1 MKISKAYY
9 ESLKTF
15 VFAGMTE
22 HLTIQFQAETSQFI
36 RINAAKVRQAGIVE
50 DASLEFALVQGD
62 TAGELRKSTLTMTV
76 TGQFAEDQVRIGA
89 ALKTL
94 RSEIA
99 QLPIDPYAEI
109 PRDTGKS
116 LLERF
121 GKLIPHGEAAQVL
134 LGGLK
139 DLDIAG
145 IYASGNLIRAMANTA
160 GADHYFETETFS
172 FDYSVFT
179 PEQRA
184 IKGTFAGTEWNAD
197 EFQKEIGRVRNQLP
211 ALSQTSRKPEPGT
224 YRTYL
229 APAAVEALVAML
241 SWGAIGEASIRQE
254 DSPLVKIRSGEKA
267 FSPHFSLS
275 EDFRSGATPRFGGE
289 GKLPPEFLPLIEK
302 GKLVNALVNTRTE
315 KEYGIRS
322 NGANA
327 AESMRSVSVGPGNL
341 KNEDVLSRIGTG
353 LYLSNLHYL
362 NWSDQRGGM
371 ITGMTRY
378 ACFWVEN
385 GKIVAPIENLR
396 FDDSIF
402 DLLGTAVEDFTTTPV
417 LLPETGTY
425 ESRHPGGAVVPGLL
439 LSAMR
444 FTL

>member
-1 MKISKAYY
+1 MKISKTYF
-9 ESLKTF
+9 ESLKAF
-15 VFAGMTE
+15 AFAGIDD

-36 RINAAKVRQAGIVE
+36 RFNSAKVRQAGIVD
-50 DASLEFALVQGD
+50 DASLEFALVRGD
-62 TAGELRKSTLTMTV
+62 TPGELRKSTLTMTV
-76 TGQFAEDQVRIGA
+76 TGQLAEDQLRMTA

-94 RSEIA
+94 QSEIA

-109 PRDTGKS
+109 PSDTGKS
-116 LLERF
+116 SLERS
-121 GKLIPHGEAAQVL
+121 GKLLPHADAAQTL
-134 LGGLK
+134 LSGIN
-139 DLDIAG
+139 DLDIVG
-145 IYASGNLIRAMANTA
+145 IYAGGNIIRAMANTA
-160 GADHYFETETFS
+160 GTDHYFETETFS

-184 IKGTFAGTEWNAD
+184 IKGTFAGTAWNSE
-197 EFQKEIGRVRNQLP
+197 EFQKEIDRVRNQLP
-211 ALSQTSRKPEPGT
+211 ALSQPSRNPEPGT

-254 DSPLVKIRSGEKA
+254 DSPLVKIRSGEKE
-267 FSPHFSLS
+267 FSPHFSLN

-289 GKLPPEFLPLIEK
+289 GKLPPEYLPLVEK
-302 GKLVNALVNTRTE
+302 GKLVNALVNKRTE
-315 KEYGIRS
+315 KEYGVRS
-322 NGANA
+322 NGANS
-327 AESMRSVSVGPGNL
+327 AESMRSVSVSPGHL
-341 KNEDVLSRIGTG
+341 KNEDVLSRLGTG

-378 ACFWVEN
+378 ACFWVED

-402 DLLGTAVEDFTTTPV
+402 NLLGTSVEDFTTTSV

-439 LSAMR
+439 LSSMR

>member
-1 MKISKAYY
+1 MKITKPYF
-9 ESLKTF
+9 ERLKTF
-15 VFAGMTE
+15 AFAGVKE
-22 HLTIQFQAETSQFI
+22 HLTLQFQAESSQFI
-36 RINAAKVRQAGIVE
+36 RINASKVRQAGVVD

-62 TAGELRKSTLTMTV
+62 EPGQLRKSTLSMTV
-76 TGQFAEDQVRIGA
+76 TGQFEEDQLRISG

-94 RSEIA
+94 RSEIL

-109 PRDTGKS
+109 PRDTGMS
-116 LLERF
+116 SLERA
-121 GKLIPHGEAAQVL
+121 GKLISQAQAAQVL
-134 LGGLK
+134 LSGLT

-145 IYASGNLIRAMANTA
+145 IFASGNMIRAMANTA
-160 GADHYFETETFS
+160 GANHYFETETFS

-184 IKGTFAGTEWNAD
+184 IKGTFAGTEWNSD
-197 EFQKEIGRVRNQLP
+197 EFQKEIARVRSQLP
-211 ALSQTSRKPEPGT
+211 ALSKPSRKPEPGT

-229 APAAVEALVAML
+229 APAAVEAVVAML

-254 DSPLVKIRSGEKA
+254 DSPLVKIRSGEKS
-267 FSPHFSLS
+267 FSPLLNLN

-289 GKLPPEFLPLIEK
+289 GKLPPEFLPLIEN

-315 KEYGIRS
+315 KEYGVRS
-322 NGANA
+322 NGANS
-327 AESMRSVSVGPGNL
+327 AESMRSVSVGPGKL
-341 KNEDVLSRIGTG
+341 KNEDVLSRLGTG

-402 DLLGTAVEDFTTTPV
+402 SLLGSSVEDFTTTPV
-417 LLPETGTY
+417 LLPDTGTY
-425 ESRHPGGAVVPGLL
+425 ESRHPGGTVVPGLL
-439 LSAMR
+439 LSSMR